1 MHRHDTQSS
10 QQYRNCSFLI
20 DPLAALKHWENE
32 GWSSYSRGNTDE
44 TCVKYIALVV
54 LDAPQKNTCCHVKR
68 WAMRGCQSMV
78 RIKRI
83 RILEKD
89 DKRNTKREYNTD
101 EKKL

>member
-1 MHRHDTQSS
+1 
-10 QQYRNCSFLI
+10 
-20 DPLAALKHWENE
+20 
-32 GWSSYSRGNTDE
+32 
-44 TCVKYIALVV
+44 
-54 LDAPQKNTCCHVKR
+54 
-68 WAMRGCQSMV
+68 MV